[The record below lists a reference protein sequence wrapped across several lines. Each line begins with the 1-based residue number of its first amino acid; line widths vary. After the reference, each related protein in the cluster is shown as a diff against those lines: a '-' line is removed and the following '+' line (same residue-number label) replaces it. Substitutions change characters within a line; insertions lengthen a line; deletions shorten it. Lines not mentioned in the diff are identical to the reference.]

1 MNEQVDIMNEQV
13 DIFAQLDKLKVHLR
27 QLTTSQLSELI
38 PGVGD
43 FLDSMG
49 TPILPKTLADAIV
62 DIKQTSI
69 FEDRD
74 IRNALFDIFDIPT
87 VNTWSNNSIC
97 RKILRDL
104 DLAEAFLPQERSS
117 RNLNKISEPGA
128 TLHDY
133 QEWLKRKVTKMIL
146 GQKERKLMIQMPT
159 GSGKTWT
166 MMESIY
172 DFIRVSDEPIP
183 GVIWLAHTDELCEQA
198 IQSFDLGWQN
208 RGSSKVELLRLWGGN
223 AAKIDVLPDTTF
235 FAVMSFQSAY
245 SMSMTNKD
253 KIFELFFKL
262 KNRSSLLI
270 IDEAH
275 QALAKTYRSNIE
287 LLSKQ
292 DTKVIGLT
300 ATPGRHGIGQTNA
313 ESLKLAK
320 FFDNNIQNIDEFCLQ
335 KENKTPLIYLQDKG
349 ILSRVKYAPLKTD
362 YKFQLNENEKEIL
375 ARTLEL
381 PHSVLK
387 EAAQDVQ
394 RNSLIIANIIHLVEQ
409 HNKKVLV
416 FSPSKDNSDF
426 LSTLLNLRNIK
437 AKSVTAET
445 SFTDRQSSVE
455 AFKKRNIDVLL
466 NYGVFTTGFD
476 DPTIDCVLIARPTA
490 SVVLYSQMVGRGLRG
505 LKMNGT
511 EECLLVDVVDN
522 LENQPNL
529 NLANSYFEDSWHQ

>member
-1 MNEQVDIMNEQV
+1 M
-13 DIFAQLDKLKVHLR
+13 
-27 QLTTSQLSELI
+27 
-38 PGVGD
+38 
-43 FLDSMG
+43 
-49 TPILPKTLADAIV
+49 
-62 DIKQTSI
+62 
-69 FEDRD
+69 
-74 IRNALFDIFDIPT
+74 
-87 VNTWSNNSIC
+87 
-97 RKILRDL
+97 
-104 DLAEAFLPQERSS
+104 
-117 RNLNKISEPGA
+117 
-128 TLHDY
+128 
-133 QEWLKRKVTKMIL
+133 
-146 GQKERKLMIQMPT
+146 
-159 GSGKTWT
+159 
-166 MMESIY
+166 
-172 DFIRVSDEPIP
+172 
-183 GVIWLAHTDELCEQA
+183 
-198 IQSFDLGWQN
+198 
-208 RGSSKVELLRLWGGN
+208 
-223 AAKIDVLPDTTF
+223 
-235 FAVMSFQSAY
+235 
-245 SMSMTNKD
+245 
-253 KIFELFFKL
+253 
-262 KNRSSLLI
+262 
-270 IDEAH
+270 
-275 QALAKTYRSNIE
+275 AKTYRSNIE

-529 NLANSYFEDSWHQ
+529 NLANSYFEDSWH